1 MIDKYTDTDIEK
13 EELEGDEIT
22 EPFSPNKIDVDIAT
36 INLGS
41 LIGQLKYGEIDLEP
55 DFQRASDVWNNTKKS
70 RLIESILLGLPLP
83 SFYFSEDAQTQKL
96 LVLDGLQRLCAI
108 RDFVL
113 EEEKPLIL
121 KNLQFLKDFEGK
133 QYEDLERP
141 EIRRI
146 DTLKITVNILRKSTP
161 SDVKYIIFQRINTEG
176 VTLTA
181 QEMRHALNQGIAAN
195 FIKELS
201 ELDSFKKATDN
212 ISFKRMQDRDLVN
225 RFIAFYLGYKDYNGV
240 LNNFLNHWMSLLN
253 KMTAQERDN
262 IKISFES
269 SMKCCYK
276 IFGTE
281 SFRKPNVEG
290 SKRNPISKSLFDC
303 ISVNIAWLPLK
314 EMALL
319 EQHSQDFKE
328 ELYQLLKTNDSF
340 ITATSKSTGQ
350 KSSVMERFN
359 TIKNLIKKTIGNDK

>member
-1 MIDKYTDTDIEK
+1 
-13 EELEGDEIT
+13 
-22 EPFSPNKIDVDIAT
+22 
-36 INLGS
+36 
-41 LIGQLKYGEIDLEP
+41 
-55 DFQRASDVWNNTKKS
+55 
-70 RLIESILLGLPLP
+70 
-83 SFYFSEDAQTQKL
+83 
-96 LVLDGLQRLCAI
+96 
-108 RDFVL
+108 
-113 EEEKPLIL
+113 
-121 KNLQFLKDFEGK
+121 
-133 QYEDLERP
+133 
-141 EIRRI
+141 
-146 DTLKITVNILRKSTP
+146 
-161 SDVKYIIFQRINTEG
+161 
-176 VTLTA
+176 
-181 QEMRHALNQGIAAN
+181 MRHALNQGIAAN

-225 RFIAFYLGYKDYNGV
+225 RFIAFYLGYKDYNGA
-240 LNNFLNHWMSLLN
+240 LNNFLNHWMALLN

-269 SMKCCYK
+269 SMKCCYR

-303 ISVNIAWLPLK
+303 IML
-314 EMALL
+314 LL